1 MFIRQGGGCS
11 SKAPA
16 QSAKDHIMK
25 ILVAAAIVTFALV
38 SPTLAMPIASPVSTV
53 HADQAVVQ
61 VYYNH
66 YRGGGHGHHYGW
78 GRGHHRGWGHHNRY

>member
-1 MFIRQGGGCS
+1 
-11 SKAPA
+11 
-16 QSAKDHIMK
+16 MK

-61 VYYNH
+61 VYY
-66 YRGGGHGHHYGW
+66 RGGGHGHHYGW